1 MENEEN
7 GIRKAPRDI
16 QARAFDFAC
25 LIVRLH
31 RDLVQRDVTA
41 RTLAG
46 QLLRSGTAIGAN
58 LEEAHAGQTKPD
70 FIAKCSIAL
79 KEARETLYWLRLF
92 RATGITTNETID
104 PLQAEAHELV
114 SILTTILRNARANN
128 LRGPK

>member
-1 MENEEN
+1 MQNEEN
-7 GIRKAPRDI
+7 GRRKAPRDI
-16 QARAFDFAC
+16 QERAFDFAC

-31 RDLVQRDVTA
+31 RELVQRDVTA

-92 RATGITTNETID
+92 RATGIANNETID
-104 PLQAEAHELV
+104 PLHTEAHELV